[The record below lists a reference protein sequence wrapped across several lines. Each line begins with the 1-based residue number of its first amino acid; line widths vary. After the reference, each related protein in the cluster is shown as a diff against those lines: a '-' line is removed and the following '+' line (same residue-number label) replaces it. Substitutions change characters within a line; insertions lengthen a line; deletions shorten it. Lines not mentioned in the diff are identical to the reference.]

1 MADSAQTPGGAPAGG
16 AAGGAQTAQQQPR
29 LAIVN
34 QYVKDLSFEN
44 PGAPQTVLPGGP
56 RPQIAVRVNVTT
68 RSLDGD
74 RYEVV
79 LQVNAEAKAEDGQQV
94 VFVLEL
100 AYAGVFGLSNVPQE
114 TAQPIL
120 LIECPR
126 LLVPFARRVIADVT
140 RDGGFP
146 PLMIEPIDFLGLFR
160 RRLQQAQA
168 QAPAGAGGTGPAG
181 GPPSGPH

>member
-1 MADSAQTPGGAPAGG
+1 MADSAQTPGGAPQG
-16 AAGGAQTAQQQPR
+16 AAGGAQAAAQPR

-44 PGAPQTVLPGGP
+44 PGAPQALTAAGA
-56 RPQIAVRVNVTT
+56 RPQIGVRVNVTT
-68 RSLDGD
+68 HALEGD
-74 RYEVV
+74 RHEVV
-79 LQVNAEAKAEDGQQV
+79 LHVNAEAKTGDQAT
-94 VFVLEL
+94 FVLEL

-114 TAQPIL
+114 TAQPVL

-126 LLVPFARRVIADVT
+126 LLFPFARRVVADVT

-160 RRLQQAQA
+160 RRLQQAQS
-168 QAPAGAGGTGPAG
+168 QPAG
-181 GPPSGPH
+181 GGGGNGPPSSQPA